1 LLHTQEVVGSNPAA
15 PTRNSFERV
24 LWGLFRATHPIPAVS
39 VTLIVGALMLARGA
53 EPGVLALGVASMGAG
68 QASVGWSNDY
78 FDRAMDAAAGREE
91 KPIVAGA
98 VSPGVVIVAAALALG
113 VCVALALPLGGVATA
128 TITVAVSSAWLYN
141 LALKRTLFSWFPYAL
156 SFGLVP
162 VFVWLATPGD
172 RAPAGWIVGGAS
184 LLGVA
189 GHLMNI
195 LPDLEIDQRSG
206 QRGLPHRLG
215 LRRSLILACLVLVS
229 MLALILIAVRIWDRP
244 TVGQLFCA
252 FAAVVLIIWVARSGA
267 RGKLRLAFHLTIA
280 AVAAILAVLLLAPEV
295 VQA

>member
-1 LLHTQEVVGSNPAA
+1 VSRSYRSHFETRVPRLHTPL
-15 PTRNSFERV
+15 PRMLF
-24 LWGLFRATHPIPAVS
+24 GLLQATHPVPAIS
-39 VTLIVGALMLARGA
+39 VTLIVGALMLARRA
-53 EPGVLALGVASMGAG
+53 EAADLALGVASMAAG

-78 FDRAMDAAAGREE
+78 FDRALDAAAGRRE
-91 KPIVAGA
+91 KPLVAGA
-98 VSPGVVIVAAALALG
+98 ISPGVVIAAAVLAFG
-113 VCVALALPLGGVATA
+113 SSVALAVPLGGPATVV
-128 TITVAVSSAWLYN
+128 ITVAVSSAWLYN

-162 VFVWLATPGD
+162 MFVWLASPGD
-172 RAPAGWIVGGAS
+172 GAPAAWIVAGAS

-195 LPDLEIDQRSG
+195 LPDLEIDERSG

-215 LRRSLILACLVLVS
+215 RRRSLFLACLVLTS
-229 MLALILIAVRIWDRP
+229 MLVLILSAVRIWDDP
-244 TVGQLFCA
+244 TWGQVLST
-252 FAAVVLIIWVARSGA
+252 FAAIVLIFGMAVSGA
-267 RGKLRLAFHLTIA
+267 RGRLRLAFHLTIA